1 MIHVKRYIGRLTDE
15 QIGYLKENYDI
26 KNMSKQDYYNLMADV
41 TQMNVLSA
49 EDIARQQVQEP
60 VQPA

>member
-1 MIHVKRYIGRLTDE
+1 MKRYIGQLTDE

>member
-1 MIHVKRYIGRLTDE
+1 MKRYIGQLTDE

-49 EDIARQQVQEP
+49 EVIARQQVQEP